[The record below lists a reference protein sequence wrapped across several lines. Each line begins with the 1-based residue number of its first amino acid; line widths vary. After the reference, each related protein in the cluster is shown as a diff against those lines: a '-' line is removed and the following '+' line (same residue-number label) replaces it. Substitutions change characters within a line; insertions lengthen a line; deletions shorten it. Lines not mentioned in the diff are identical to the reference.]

1 MPINRLNSGYSG
13 YLSGQSESSE
23 HLQVRSDTFYGRLG
37 SVRDTG
43 HATTPTR
50 RKSFSQQSSLRRI
63 SVRLSYDE
71 DAYPGGLDIDMF
83 ALLYDT
89 SCTFV
94 DCIFYKHPED
104 ASGSFS
110 LNQKT
115 NSLAIDLESVPDSCH
130 TIVLAAAVYTTGMS
144 ITELDGGIIE
154 IFEGFM
160 GPTLISIE
168 LQSLDLNGE
177 NGSDAAGFVFLAL
190 SEFGGKWR
198 CRRLERFCK
207 PELPVLMKVSKEESQ
222 QLEEDFAMGN
232 LQNLRTLD
240 FAAKRMEVQNRGRQ
254 ACEQHYFCILPHEHD
269 EHMCLTAVK
278 LLGHVS
284 EVISSTAL
292 RCMCDHL
299 LHSVQRYNNVNSS
312 LTVCCFR
319 WSRTLGESRKPA
331 GFHRIQANSANS
343 AFCRAGFLLWRNR
356 RRMKVS
362 EREKAGCEA
371 ALQQSIRKWAQACV
385 KASKSRISA
394 YPAGTVSL
402 PFIVNNCLL
411 HMPFFDLGERKT
423 VARLS
428 AVEAE
433 QQRMSRR
440 LMNIEDKLDML
451 LDALK

>member
-240 FAAKRMEVQNRGRQ
+240 FAAKRMEVVPDSGRVT
-254 ACEQHYFCILPHEHD
+254 ETSRFSPN
-269 EHMCLTAVK
+269 TSK
-278 LLGHVS
+278 LGKLGVLQS
-284 EVISSTAL
+284 RL
-292 RCMCDHL
+292 
-299 LHSVQRYNNVNSS
+299 SS
-312 LTVCCFR
+312 LA
-319 WSRTLGESRKPA
+319 K
-331 GFHRIQANSANS
+331 Q
-343 AFCRAGFLLWRNR
+343 
-356 RRMKVS
+356 
-362 EREKAGCEA
+362 EKDE
-371 ALQQSIRKWAQACV
+371 
-385 KASKSRISA
+385 
-394 YPAGTVSL
+394 
-402 PFIVNNCLL
+402 
-411 HMPFFDLGERKT
+411 GERKT